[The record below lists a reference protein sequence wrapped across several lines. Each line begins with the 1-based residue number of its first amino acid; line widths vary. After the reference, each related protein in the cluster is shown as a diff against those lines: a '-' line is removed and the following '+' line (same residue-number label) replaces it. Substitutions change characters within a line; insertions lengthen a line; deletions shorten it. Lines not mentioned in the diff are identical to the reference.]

1 MQENQVQPD
10 MQLIETITQVLETGL
25 LPMAV
30 ERKLLNLLDSK
41 EMSEAEIVLIDRLIE
56 ALAQGEVQ
64 ATA

>member
-1 MQENQVQPD
+1 

-64 ATA
+64 AIA